1 MDINQK
7 LKKRRELIE
16 KQKSHQRTKIIRQY
30 KQQMANDTDL
40 SNSNLKDTNEK
51 LAEFQQREEKRLK
64 DEKKL
69 LGEELIEQENEIKQ
83 QPKQK
88 INKEKIDKKFEEK
101 KEKNFIG
108 NKRTREEI
116 EAERQ
121 KKINKRKKNY
131 RNLHRTNKYG
141 QPLMKY
147 QIQNIFNK
155 IKKKKKEGII

>member
-1 MDINQK
+1 MDINLQ

-16 KQKSHQRTKIIRQY
+16 KQKSHQRTKVIRQY
-30 KQQMANDTDL
+30 KQQVANDTTI
-40 SNSNLKDTNEK
+40 NNNLKDTNEK
-51 LAEFQQREEKRLK
+51 LAEFKEREEKRLK

-69 LGEELIEQENEIKQ
+69 LGENLSESDNEIK
-83 QPKQK
+83 KEERQK
-88 INKEKIDKKFEEK
+88 IKKEK
-101 KEKNFIG
+101 KEKQKDKFIG

-121 KKINKRKKNY
+121 KKINKRRKNY
-131 RNLHRTNKYG
+131 RNLHRTNKFG

-147 QIQNIFNK
+147 QIQNIFDK